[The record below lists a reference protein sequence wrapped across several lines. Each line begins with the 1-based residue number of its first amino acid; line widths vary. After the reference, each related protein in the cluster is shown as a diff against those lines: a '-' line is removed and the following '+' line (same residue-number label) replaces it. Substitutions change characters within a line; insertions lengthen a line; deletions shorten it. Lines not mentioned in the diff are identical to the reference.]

1 MRHDNTVPARIEWA
15 PAAVPT
21 ASQDSGQDKM
31 KRYEKFADEIA
42 ELIRTG
48 VLAPGQ
54 KVPSVRHASR
64 TYGVSASTVF
74 QAYYL
79 LESRGLIMAR
89 ARSGYFVCQ
98 HVQRPL
104 PEPEISP
111 RQADA
116 TEVDV
121 SELVFSVLS
130 SIKDP
135 DTVPF
140 GSAFPSPQLFPLPRL
155 ARSMAHAVRDMD
167 PQSVVADMTPGNH
180 GLRRQIA
187 LRYMVGGLLLPV
199 EELVIS
205 NGALEALN
213 LCLQVVT
220 RPGDLVAIEAP
231 AFYATLQVL
240 ERLKLKAV
248 EIPVHPREG
257 IDLEVLADSLER
269 LPIKACWFMSNFQN
283 PMGASMDD
291 EKKRALAELLARHQ
305 VPMIEDDVYAEL
317 YFGQQAPKPV
327 KAYDQEGLVM
337 HCSSFSKSLAPG
349 YRVGWV
355 AGGRYAEQIERL
367 KLMTSLSASIPA
379 QAAIADYLQHGG
391 YDRTP
396 WRPSRTP
403 CSRRWRVTSPS
414 RPGSAVP
421 AAATSSG
428 WSCPRRST
436 RCACS
441 NWPWP
446 RASASPRGRSS
457 PPPAA
462 SPIAPGSTTGT
473 RGARGRRRR
482 WRHSGGSPSRW
493 RDDAPQTESHPGVGR
508 ITARGHPP

>member
-1 MRHDNTVPARIEWA
+1 
-15 PAAVPT
+15 
-21 ASQDSGQDKM
+21 M

-48 VLAPGQ
+48 VLGPGER
-54 KVPSVRHASR
+54 VPSVRHASR
-64 TYGVSASTVF
+64 TYGVSPSTVF

-79 LESRGLIMAR
+79 LEDRGLIQAR
-89 ARSGYFVCQ
+89 ARSGYFVRE
-98 HVQRPL
+98 HAKRPL
-104 PEPEISP
+104 HEPEIGP
-111 RQADA
+111 RLAET

-121 SELVFSVLS
+121 SELVFSVLAS
-130 SIKDP
+130 LRDP
-135 DTVPF
+135 NTVPF

-155 ARSMAHAVRDMD
+155 ARSMAQCVRDM
-167 PQSVVADMTPGNH
+167 PPSAVIAEMTAGNPD
-180 GLRRQIA
+180 LRRQIA

-283 PMGASMDD
+283 PMGASMG
-291 EKKRALAELLARHQ
+291 EAKKLQLYELLRQHQ
-305 VPMIEDDVYAEL
+305 VPLIEDDVYAEL
-317 YFGQQAPKPV
+317 YFTQEPPKPV
-327 KAYDQEGLVM
+327 KSHDREGLVM

-391 YDRTP
+391 YDRHLRKLRYALEMQQGAMLASAARHFPASTRVT
-396 WRPSRTP
+396 RPSGGYFLWFEFP
-403 CSRRWRVTSPS
+403 EQVDSLQLLQLALAQGISL
-414 RPGSAVP
+414 
-421 AAATSSG
+421 
-428 WSCPRRST
+428 
-436 RCACS
+436 
-441 NWPWP
+441 
-446 RASASPRGRSS
+446 
-457 PPPAA
+457 
-462 SPIAPGSTTGT
+462 APGPIFSATQ
-473 RGARGRRRR
+473 RFRNCARLN
-482 WRHSGGSPSRW
+482 H
-493 RDDAPQTESHPGVGR
+493 
-508 ITARGHPP
+508 GHPWDARSEKAMELLGRMVKSF